1 MKRSILK
8 KSFAVFWKRNLAFAK
23 LAIVSNLEYRLNYFV
38 DAVLQPALTTGIEI
52 LLWVAVFRGAATA
65 EIAGFS
71 REYYLAYALWG
82 AFFARICTSWM
93 YEFRMIQEIDSGSIN
108 AILTRPMT
116 YYEYYFSQLM
126 GYKFIT
132 TIVSMIIPILAVII
146 FALPT
151 KFERMPLA
159 FALEFYY
166 LILVHSI
173 SFVVAA
179 CAFHLNKIYSFTGAK
194 NLALWLLTGE
204 LFPLD
209 LMPEPVKSIV
219 IALPFSSGVYVP
231 VGYLTGRLE
240 IASVYQSFISVTIGI
255 VVVNII
261 GAVVWKRGLNAYTGT
276 GA

>member
-1 MKRSILK
+1 MKRSYT
-8 KSFAVFWKRNLAFAK
+8 VFWKRNLAFAK

-38 DAVLQPALTTGIEI
+38 DAVVQPTLTTGIEI
-52 LLWVAVFRGAATA
+52 LLWFAVFRGAQTT
-65 EIAGFS
+65 EIAGFT
-71 REYYLAYALWG
+71 REYYLSYALWG

-93 YEFRMIQEIDSGSIN
+93 YESRMIQEIDSGSIN
-108 AILTRPMT
+108 SLLTRPMS

-132 TIVSMIIPILAVII
+132 TIVSMIIPLMAIGI
-146 FALPT
+146 FELPT
-151 KFERMPLA
+151 KFARLPMA

-173 SFVVAA
+173 SFVIAS
-179 CAFHLNKIYSFTGAK
+179 CAFYLNKVYSFTAAK

-209 LMPEPVKSIV
+209 LMPEPFKSFV
-219 IALPFSSGVYVP
+219 IALPFSAGVYVP

-240 IASVYQSFISVTIGI
+240 IASIYQSFISVTIGI
-255 VVVNII
+255 VVVNLL
-261 GAVVWKRGLNAYTGT
+261 GAWMWKKGLNVYTGT

>member
-1 MKRSILK
+1 M
-8 KSFAVFWKRNLAFAK
+8 SFAAFWKRNLAFAK

-38 DAVLQPALTTGIEI
+38 DAVLQPLLTTGIEM
-52 LLWVAVFRGAATA
+52 LLWVAVFAGAASS
-65 EIAGFS
+65 EIAGFG
-71 REYYLAYALWG
+71 REYYLSYALWG

-93 YEFRMIQEIDSGSIN
+93 YESRMIQEIDSGSIN
-108 AILTRPMT
+108 SLLTRPMT

-132 TIVSMIIPILAVII
+132 TVVSMSIPLIVVYL
-146 FALPT
+146 FELPT
-151 KFERMPLA
+151 QHSRLPLA

-173 SFVVAA
+173 SFVIASS
-179 CAFHLNKIYSFTGAK
+179 AFYLNKVYAITGAK
-194 NLALWLLTGE
+194 NLALWLFTGE

-209 LMPEPVKSIV
+209 LMPEPFKSTV
-219 IALPFSSGVYVP
+219 IALPFSAGVYVP

-240 IASVYQSFISVTIGI
+240 ISSVWQSFISITIGI
-255 VVVNII
+255 IVVNAI
-261 GAVVWKRGLNAYTGT
+261 GAVLWRKGLKVYTGT

>member
-1 MKRSILK
+1 MKT
-8 KSFAVFWKRNLAFAK
+8 SFAVFWKRNLAFAK

-38 DAVLQPALTTGIEI
+38 DAVLQPTLTTGIEM
-52 LLWVAVFRGAATA
+52 LLWFAVFTGAATA
-65 EIAGFS
+65 SIAGFTQD
-71 REYYLAYALWG
+71 YYLSYALWG

-93 YEFRMIQEIDSGSIN
+93 YESRMIQEIDSGSVN
-108 AILTRPMT
+108 SLLTRPMSF
-116 YYEYYFSQLM
+116 YEYYFSQLM

-132 TIVSMIIPILAVII
+132 TLVSMTVPVLVIAL
-146 FALPT
+146 FDLPT
-151 KFERMPLA
+151 QFSRLPLA

-179 CAFHLNKIYSFTGAK
+179 SAFYLNKSHALTGAK
-194 NLALWLLTGE
+194 NLALWFFTGE

-209 LMPEPVKSIV
+209 LMPEPFRSTI
-219 IALPFSSGVYVP
+219 IAMPFSAGVYVP

-240 IASVYQSFISVTIGI
+240 IGAVWNSFLSVTVGIIIVNAIGTLL
-255 VVVNII
+255 
-261 GAVVWKRGLNAYTGT
+261 WKKGLKVYAGT

>member
-1 MKRSILK
+1 MK
-8 KSFAVFWKRNLAFAK
+8 KSFAVFWKRNLAFAN

-38 DAVLQPALTTGIEI
+38 DAVLQPTLTTGIEI
-52 LLWVAVFRGAATA
+52 LLWFAVFRGAQTHT
-65 EIAGFS
+65 IAGFT
-71 REYYLAYALWG
+71 EDYYLSYALWS

-93 YEFRMIQEIDSGSIN
+93 YEFRMIQEIDSGTIN
-108 AILTRPMT
+108 SLLTRPMSF
-116 YYEYYFSQLM
+116 YEYYFSQLM

-132 TIVSMIIPILAVII
+132 TIISMIIPFVAVAI
-146 FALPT
+146 FDLPT

-173 SFVVAA
+173 SFVIAA
-179 CAFHLNKIYSFTGAK
+179 CAFYLNKVYSFTGAK
-194 NLALWLLTGE
+194 NLALWLFTGE

-209 LMPEPVKSIV
+209 LMPEPMKSFV

-231 VGYLTGRLE
+231 VGYITGRLE
-240 IASVYQSFISVTIGI
+240 IASIWQAFGSVTMGI
-255 VVVNII
+255 VIVNLF
-261 GAVVWKRGLNAYTGT
+261 GAWLWKKGLSVYTGT